1 MVNVEIT
8 PARTTESKGH
18 SGALARGARLNH
30 SQDGGRSTTLQ
41 AEGCRGFTRTVV
53 VQAGGLR
60 PIMGSA
66 GHARLT
72 GCDSL
77 LHAAALY

>member
-18 SGALARGARLNH
+18 SGALARGAHRNH

-41 AEGCRGFTRTVV
+41 DEGCRGFTRRW
-53 VQAGGLR
+53 LC
-60 PIMGSA
+60 
-66 GHARLT
+66 RL
-72 GCDSL
+72 GVFGRSW
-77 LHAAALY
+77 AAQVTLA